1 MVQSVQRALHI
12 LKALGNMNNKSS
24 LAEIS
29 DHVGL
34 PPSTVHRLLSALKE
48 ANFVSQDEGTNK
60 YYLGPALISLGIEAG
75 NYLDIRKSAYPIL
88 ERLANETEEDSYL
101 SMPDGNYGIIIE
113 SVAGPHPLKIIGPP
127 QSRVPLHAGAA
138 RKILLAYQSDD
149 FIHDYVY
156 NKLKQVTGQT
166 ITNSRELLKHLKEIK
181 KNGYATSLGEHLKDA
196 SGVSAPVFDSM
207 GNFIGGVGIM
217 GPSIRM
223 TLDKYPDLI
232 KSVKKHALELSIS
245 LGYDPDIDYTAHK

>member
-1 MVQSVQRALHI
+1 MVQSVKRTLII

-34 PPSTVHRLLSALKE
+34 PPSTVHRLLNTLKE

-75 NYLDIRKSAYPIL
+75 NYLDIRRTAYPIL
-88 ERLANETEEDSYL
+88 ESMAKETEEDSYL
-101 SMPDGNYGIIIE
+101 SIVDGNYGIIIE
-113 SVAGPHPLKIIGPP
+113 TVAGPHPLKIIGPP

-138 RKILLAYQSDD
+138 RKILLAYQSDE
-149 FIHDYVY
+149 FINNYVY
-156 NKLKQVTGQT
+156 NDLKQITGQT
-166 ITNSRELLKHLKEIK
+166 ITNQQELLLHLKDIREK
-181 KNGYATSLGEHLKDA
+181 GYATSLSEHLIDA
-196 SGVSAPVFDSM
+196 SGVSAPVFDGI
-207 GNFIGGVGIM
+207 GNFVGGVGIL

-223 TLDKYPDLI
+223 TLDKQSALI
-232 KSVKKHALELSIS
+232 KSVKKHALELSMA
-245 LGYDPDIDYTAHK
+245 LGYDPMINYTNM